1 MIELKGLVP
10 GLSAVVQKKIEEE
23 DTASQYGVGM
33 LGKLLSPPSYVDM
46 LIRAAAEA
54 VQPLL
59 PEGFVT
65 VSKSMTF
72 TNEAPTALGMT
83 ITVKATLETVD
94 GNRLVFRIDAS
105 DEIGEIGHGS
115 NERFV
120 VSEVKLWDKAKERM
134 GIIGSDNLK

>member
-10 GLSAVVQKKIEEE
+10 GLSAVVQKKIGEE
-23 DTASQYGVGM
+23 DTASQYGVGL

-65 VSKSMTF
+65 VTKTMEF
-72 TNEAPTALGMT
+72 TSEAPTALGMT
-83 ITVKATLETVD
+83 VTVKATLETVD
-94 GNRLVFRIDAS
+94 GNRLVFKIDAW
-105 DEIGEIGHGS
+105 DEIGVIGHGR
-115 NERFV
+115 NERYV
-120 VSEVKLWDKAKERM
+120 VNESKLWENAKERM
-134 GIIGSDNLK
+134 GIIATDDLK